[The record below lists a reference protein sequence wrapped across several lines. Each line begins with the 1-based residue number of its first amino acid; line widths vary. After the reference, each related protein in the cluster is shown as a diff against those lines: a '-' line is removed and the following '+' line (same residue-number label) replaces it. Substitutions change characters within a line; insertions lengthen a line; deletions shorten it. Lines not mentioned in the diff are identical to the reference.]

1 MITCTEEARADLPQI
16 APEVGQERIGHSKAF
31 RPLAFGVLGE
41 QEDINAG
48 GIELDMSAD
57 GEKSDGTPPRVQ
69 KDKQRQDEAVPVLKL
84 ALLMAALWQV

>member
-41 QEDINAG
+41 QDDIDAASVKF
-48 GIELDMSAD
+48 EMPAD
-57 GEKSDGTPPRVQ
+57 GEESDGTPPRVQ
-69 KDKQRQDEAVPVLKL
+69 QDK
-84 ALLMAALWQV
+84 